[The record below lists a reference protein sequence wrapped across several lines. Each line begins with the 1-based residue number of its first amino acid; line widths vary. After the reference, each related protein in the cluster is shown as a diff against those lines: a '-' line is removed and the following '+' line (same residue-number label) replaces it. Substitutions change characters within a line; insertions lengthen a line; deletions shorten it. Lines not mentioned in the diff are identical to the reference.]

1 LILAQV
7 WSRIFGDLR
16 EGGAQVFLGFLN
28 GRRDTQARLIGDFG
42 AWQRGLWRSLI
53 DDPLWTASW
62 LADVAK
68 KATRV
73 QATLWA
79 SDNPR
84 VRGIP
89 L

>member
-1 LILAQV
+1 M
-7 WSRIFGDLR
+7 
-16 EGGAQVFLGFLN
+16 FLGFLN
-28 GRRDTQARLIGDFG
+28 GRFDRPTRLIGDFG

-68 KATRV
+68 KATKV

-84 VRGIP
+84 VRGIS